1 MLNLFNF
8 KTQPYEHQKTCLN
21 KAWDKPTYAFFMEMG
36 TGKTKVAVDNIGL
49 LRINKN
55 ITGVLILA
63 PLLQILEE
71 FANERLVFG
80 LRQDLWILTQFLI

>member
-1 MLNLFNF
+1 MSIIMLNLFNF

-36 TGKTKVAVDNIGL
+36 TGKTKVAIDNIGL

-55 ITGVLILA
+55 MTYTLG
-63 PLLQILEE
+63 
-71 FANERLVFG
+71 
-80 LRQDLWILTQFLI
+80 T